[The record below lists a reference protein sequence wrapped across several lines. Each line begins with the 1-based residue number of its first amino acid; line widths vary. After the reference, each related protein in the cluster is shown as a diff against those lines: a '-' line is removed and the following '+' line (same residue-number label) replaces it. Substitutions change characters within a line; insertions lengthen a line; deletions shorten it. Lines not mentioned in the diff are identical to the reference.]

1 MSIWILV
8 ADSSRAKL
16 FSAAN
21 SKSPINELEDIVH
34 PEGRMHEGDLISDKP
49 GSDGGS
55 YGQGPHI
62 YGDKTTAK
70 EQEQL
75 RFAKSLAQR
84 LESARIEGAFQRLVL
99 IAPAAFLGI
108 LRAQLGKEVMNL
120 VTNEV
125 HKNLLNLSTDK
136 LHQYI

>member
-1 MSIWILV
+1 MSIWVLV

-21 SKSPINELEDIVH
+21 SKSSVNEMEDIVH

-49 GSDGGS
+49 GNDGGS

-84 LESARIEGAFQRLVL
+84 LDTARNDGEFQRLVL
-99 IAPAAFLGI
+99 IAPAAFLGV

-125 HKNLLNLSTDK
+125 HKNLLNMPTDK
-136 LHQYI
+136 ISQYL